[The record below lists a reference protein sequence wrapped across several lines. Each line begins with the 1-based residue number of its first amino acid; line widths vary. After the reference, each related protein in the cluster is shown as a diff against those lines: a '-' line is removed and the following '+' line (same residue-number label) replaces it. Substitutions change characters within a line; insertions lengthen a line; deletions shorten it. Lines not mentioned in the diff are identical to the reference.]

1 MPTEGR
7 REEVNLPQKLITDGF
22 DEVAKGLATG
32 SISRRRALKLT
43 GSVLLGSALL
53 AMFPGVAGAQSL
65 VPDDDEVDVAGHN
78 NPGCKGERAI
88 NNRGCPFNL
97 CGREHYCQCA
107 ETAGGNKV
115 CVDVRQETC
124 PRRNQCNSSRQCP
137 GNQYCIKTGG
147 CCGENFNACV
157 PPCGR

>member
-1 MPTEGR
+1 MPTE
-7 REEVNLPQKLITDGF
+7 ESTKEVGLPQKLIIDGF
-22 DEVAKGLATG
+22 DEVAKGLASGT
-32 SISRRRALKLT
+32 ISRRRALKLS
-43 GSVLLGSALL
+43 GMALLGGGLM
-53 AMFPGVAGAQSL
+53 AMFPGVAGAQSI
-65 VPDDDEVDVAGHN
+65 VPDDEVGVAGHR

-88 NNRGCPFNL
+88 NNRRCPFNI

-115 CVDVRQETC
+115 CVDVRQERC

-137 GNQYCIKTGG
+137 GNQHCIQTGG

-157 PPCGR
+157 EPCGR